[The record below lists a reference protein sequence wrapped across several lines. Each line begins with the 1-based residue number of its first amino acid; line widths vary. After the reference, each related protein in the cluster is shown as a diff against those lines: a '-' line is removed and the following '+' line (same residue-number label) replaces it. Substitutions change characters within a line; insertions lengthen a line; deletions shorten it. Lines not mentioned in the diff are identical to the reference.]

1 MKINNKVLFIIL
13 FILIIL
19 SISGAV
25 FVFQDKVLFLKDWI
39 INIKKGKDKD
49 LNQGPIAQ
57 KIPQTPNVNQ
67 YKDIKINIATS
78 SQEVATSTVED
89 VELVGATTTN
99 DIINTITT
107 YDAEVVYG
115 ILKDTDG
122 DTLYD
127 YEEMA
132 VFGTD
137 YLNPDTDG
145 DGFNDH
151 EEVDGGYNPLGEGRL
166 ATNSPIFLLKT
177 IERARHN
184 CEGLLYKNKIYYLT
198 VEILKKYLEPEDFSD
213 LSIASSVEN
222 FNNEINNWLESNIL
236 VNDIKKIAII
246 NKEEVDKDKIKFE
259 YRIFYATQEYE
270 YVFSEDKKLYFIN
283 IDGEWKVDAY
293 LSALEDV
300 SLEKAEIELVQKKTI
315 SNIKKIQTALDMY
328 YLDNGVYPENIY
340 PDIATGSTIYLSTP
354 FNQSEPLMCPE
365 AEEYDY
371 KVGVTKKDYSLIY
384 CLEKEIENT
393 PSGINIASPSILSNR
408 IKNKVVYKDCKQ
420 DNNISTSTIEDMKIQ
435 EEKIS
440 TTSAEKIDSDQDGL
454 LDIEELFY
462 KTDPNNPDTDGD
474 GYIDGDEVRGG
485 YNPNGDGLLI

>member
-1 MKINNKVLFIIL
+1 M
-13 FILIIL
+13 LI
-19 SISGAV
+19 
-25 FVFQDKVLFLKDWI
+25 
-39 INIKKGKDKD
+39 
-49 LNQGPIAQ
+49 
-57 KIPQTPNVNQ
+57 
-67 YKDIKINIATS
+67 
-78 SQEVATSTVED
+78 
-89 VELVGATTTN
+89 
-99 DIINTITT
+99 
-107 YDAEVVYG
+107 
-115 ILKDTDG
+115 
-122 DTLYD
+122 
-127 YEEMA
+127 
-132 VFGTD
+132 
-137 YLNPDTDG
+137 
-145 DGFNDH
+145 
-151 EEVDGGYNPLGEGRL
+151 
-166 ATNSPIFLLKT
+166 
-177 IERARHN
+177 
-184 CEGLLYKNKIYYLT
+184 
-198 VEILKKYLEPEDFSD
+198 
-213 LSIASSVEN
+213 
-222 FNNEINNWLESNIL
+222 
-236 VNDIKKIAII
+236 
-246 NKEEVDKDKIKFE
+246 KIKFLCA
-259 YRIFYATQEYE
+259 Y
-270 YVFSEDKKLYFIN
+270 N
-283 IDGEWKVDAY
+283 I
-293 LSALEDV
+293 SARLP
-300 SLEKAEIELVQKKTI
+300 AELNILKNKNCKNADDYKSKNGKIPLFVHPSSKTI

>member
-246 NKEEVDKDKIKFE
+246 N
-259 YRIFYATQEYE
+259 
-270 YVFSEDKKLYFIN
+270 

-462 KTDPNNPDTDGD
+462 KTDPNNP
-474 GYIDGDEVRGG
+474 
-485 YNPNGDGLLI
+485 

>member
-236 VNDIKKIAII
+236 VNDIKKIANI
-246 NKEEVDKDKIKFE
+246 N
-259 YRIFYATQEYE
+259 
-270 YVFSEDKKLYFIN
+270 
-283 IDGEWKVDAY
+283 
-293 LSALEDV
+293 
-300 SLEKAEIELVQKKTI
+300 
-315 SNIKKIQTALDMY
+315 KIQTALDMY
-328 YLDNGVYPENIY
+328 YLDNGVYPENID